1 MNSEHDI
8 TRVVLASG
16 NPGKIRELKAL
27 LGPAGVDVL
36 PQSEWTVPECDETGL
51 TFVENAILKARNA
64 SRHTGLPAIADDSGI
79 EVDALDGRPGIYSAR
94 YSGPDADDQSNN
106 TKLLARM
113 EQVPDERR
121 TARFRCVMAFLTHA
135 DDPSPILAEGSWEG
149 MIARAPAGSGGFGY
163 DVVFHLPEYGCTSA
177 ELPAEVKNRI
187 SHRAQAVQAMVGRL
201 IRRLGRR

>member
-1 MNSEHDI
+1 MTSEHDI

-27 LGPAGVDVL
+27 LGPAGVEVL

-187 SHRAQAVQAMVGRL
+187 SHRAQAVQALVGRL
-201 IRRLGRR
+201 TRRLGRR

>member
-27 LGPAGVDVL
+27 LGPAGVEVL

-149 MIARAPAGSGGFGY
+149 MIARTPAGSGGFGY